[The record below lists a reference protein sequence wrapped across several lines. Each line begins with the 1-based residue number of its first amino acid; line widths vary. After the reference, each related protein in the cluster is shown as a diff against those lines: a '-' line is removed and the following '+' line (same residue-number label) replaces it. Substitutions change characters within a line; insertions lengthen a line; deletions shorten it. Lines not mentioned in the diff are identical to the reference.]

1 MKKNKKIANIYLSGD
16 PKIRARSVFFE
27 DKKSDVKEKNK
38 KQFIT
43 SEPATLTVIFD
54 DETKLELFAPEG
66 TIFDG
71 ATIPFNLGKGN
82 MKFLIPALFHDIM
95 CENKDLVGY
104 DRKLADKIF
113 RECLIKCNVNKF
125 AAEVMYLNVE
135 MYQKIFCKW
144 NKEKK

>member
-1 MKKNKKIANIYLSGD
+1 MSSKIIRDIFLSGD
-16 PKIRARSVFFE
+16 PKICARSIFFN
-27 DKKSDVKEKNK
+27 DKKSDAKNKNK

-43 SEPATLTVIFD
+43 LQPATLTVLFD
-54 DETKLELFAPEG
+54 DKTTLELFADKG

-95 CENKDLVGY
+95 CENKSLTGY

-113 RECLIKCNVNKF
+113 KECLIKCQVNRF
-125 AAEVMYLNVE
+125 VAEVMYLNVE
-135 MYQKIFCKW
+135 MYQKLFCNWRKP
-144 NKEKK
+144 NG